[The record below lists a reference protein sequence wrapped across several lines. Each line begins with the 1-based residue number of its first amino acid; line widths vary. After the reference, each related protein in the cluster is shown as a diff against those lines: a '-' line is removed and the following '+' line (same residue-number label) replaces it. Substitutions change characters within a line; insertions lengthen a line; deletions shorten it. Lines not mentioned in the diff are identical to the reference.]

1 MLKAAI
7 EQKLKSRTHEPSSQ
21 FIILRSE
28 EQIAFQDGTVTN
40 CGSTLD
46 EIIKRPKPRIESLS
60 DLIFGLT
67 LSIGAISLISRVPAT
82 PFRMLI
88 DIAEF
93 GFSFLILIS
102 VWLGYTNIMSV
113 LPMEDGTTIILN
125 LVLLFLVSIEPYLF
139 YLNIIFDLSAHAVL
153 LDYAS
158 ILYALDMTGLML
170 ILALFTQELAREERG
185 LVPKDSFARYKRSRN
200 TLYISAALFAITI
213 LPVFW
218 TFKLQG
224 LPIRFYF
231 WFIPLVLSS
240 VRRVTERRYQK

>member
-1 MLKAAI
+1 M
-7 EQKLKSRTHEPSSQ
+7 
-21 FIILRSE
+21 
-28 EQIAFQDGTVTN
+28 G
-40 CGSTLD
+40 
-46 EIIKRPKPRIESLS
+46 EITKRPKPRIESLS
-60 DLIFGLT
+60 DLIFGLA

-113 LPMEDGTTIILN
+113 LPIENTAALILN

-158 ILYALDMTGLML
+158 ILYALDMTGLMF
-170 ILALFTQELAREERG
+170 ILALFTQELAKEERG
-185 LVPKDSFARYKRSRN
+185 LIPKDSLTDYKRVRDG
-200 TLYISAALFAITI
+200 LFMSALLFAITI
-213 LPVFW
+213 LPIFW
-218 TFKLQG
+218 AFKLQD
-224 LPIRFYF
+224 LPLRFYF
-231 WFIPLVLSS
+231 WIIPLALSS
-240 VRRVTERRYQK
+240 IRRVRGTLTPK